1 MVSMHIGT
9 QGPVFFADLGV
20 VSNLTFHEK
29 KDNLDDHTVK
39 LNSGWKEN
47 YKSFPD
53 ELEKS

>member
-9 QGPVFFADLGV
+9 QGPVFFAGLGV